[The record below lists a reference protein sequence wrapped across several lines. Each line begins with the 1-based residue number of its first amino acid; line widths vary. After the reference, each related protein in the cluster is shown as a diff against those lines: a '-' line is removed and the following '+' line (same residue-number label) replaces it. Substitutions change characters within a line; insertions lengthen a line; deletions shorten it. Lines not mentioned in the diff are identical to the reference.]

1 MAGSRVRHLGLKVVS
16 VVLAAL
22 LWLVVA
28 GEQIVE
34 RALRIP
40 IEFTNVPPDLELIGD
55 APTVADVRVRGSSG
69 ALSRMSPGEMVALLD
84 LRTARPGVRLF
95 HLSGADVRAPFGVQV
110 VQVSPSNISIRLER
124 SVTKAVPVVPEI
136 DGQPA
141 AGFVVGRVV
150 VDPATVEV
158 IGPAGAVGRL
168 TTAITEPVSV
178 EGATTTVTESV
189 NVGAPIAAI
198 RLRDVQSVQV
208 TVHVVPAP
216 LEWAIA
222 SVPVVARNAGRGVQI
237 APGVVTVHVRA
248 GRDTVRPMADDLEVS
263 VDVAGLRAGRHEL
276 PVRVVP
282 AAGVELVRVEPATVQ
297 VLVR

>member
-1 MAGSRVRHLGLKVVS
+1 MAGSKARHFGLKAVS

-40 IEFTNVPPDLELIGD
+40 IEFTNVPPDLELVGD

-69 ALSRMSPGEMVALLD
+69 ALSRMAPGELVAVLD
-84 LRTARPGVRLF
+84 LRAARPGVRLF
-95 HLSGADVRAPFGVQV
+95 HLSSPDVRAPFGVQV

-124 SVTKAVPVVPEI
+124 SVAKVVPVVPEI

-141 AGFVVGRVV
+141 EGFVVGTVV

-158 IGPAGAVGRL
+158 VGPTSALARL
-168 TTAITEPVSV
+168 TAAITEPVSV
-178 EGATTTVTESV
+178 EGAKSTITESV

-198 RLRDVQSVQV
+198 RLREVQSVRV
-208 TVHVVPAP
+208 TVHVVPGP
-216 LEWAIA
+216 LEWAVA
-222 SVPVVARNAGRGVQI
+222 SVPIVARNAGRVAQM
-237 APGVVTVHVRA
+237 APNTVTVHVRA
-248 GRDTVRPMADDLEVS
+248 PRETPRPIESDFEAT
-263 VDVAGLRAGRHEL
+263 VDVAGFRAGRYEL
-276 PVRVVP
+276 PVRIVP
-282 AAGVELVRVEPATVQ
+282 PPGVEFVRVEPATVE